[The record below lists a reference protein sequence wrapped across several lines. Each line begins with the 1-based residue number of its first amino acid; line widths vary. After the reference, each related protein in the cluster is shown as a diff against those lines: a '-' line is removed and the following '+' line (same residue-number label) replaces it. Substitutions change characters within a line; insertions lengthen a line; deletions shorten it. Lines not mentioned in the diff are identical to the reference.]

1 MIETVVARTLEF
13 FSMEMLVAALAIAA
27 VRSWQLRGTPDGSFA
42 YQLLIWLLLLAVG
55 VQGIYTF
62 VGHVFFPAYSA
73 EHIGWE
79 DSPFQYEVGIADL
92 TVGVLGV
99 LAFWG
104 NFSFRLAAAIA
115 GIVWYWGDAI
125 GHVRQM
131 VVAQN
136 YAPGNAGPWFWTDV
150 IVPLLLV
157 VCLIL
162 VWHQE
167 KATTS

>member
-1 MIETVVARTLEF
+1 MVVA
-13 FSMEMLVAALAIAA
+13 AIVCATA
-27 VRSWQLRGTPDGSFA
+27 VSWLRRGRPANGFA
-42 YQLLIWLLLLAVG
+42 EQLLNWLLLLSLG

-62 VGHVFFPAYSA
+62 VGHVFFPTYSA
-73 EHIGWE
+73 ELIGWE

-92 TVGVLGV
+92 TIGVLGV

-104 NFSFRLAAAIA
+104 SFGFRLAAAIA

-131 VVAQN
+131 VIAHN

-157 VCLIL
+157 VCLYF

-167 KATTS
+167 KARKS